1 MASNQSN
8 EKVQVVLRAATSV
21 FLSNGFSSAT
31 TDMIQ
36 REAGVSKATLYAC
49 FPTKEALF
57 SAVIADCCQRM
68 ADAFLALAPEPGDIE
83 DTLTR
88 IGQSY
93 LDLLLSAEGLAL
105 FRVVVAEAP
114 RFPELGRQFYLAGPK
129 VIADMIA
136 AKLELADAQGA
147 IQLHG
152 LGAAGAAGLFISLL
166 RGESQLECL
175 THPQSRPSEAQR
187 DHWVSLAVRIF
198 LAAVCSTRGALNP
211 LSRRST

>member
-1 MASNQSN
+1 MASIQNG
-8 EKVQVVLRAATSV
+8 EKIRAVLSAATTV
-21 FLSNGFSSAT
+21 FLSHGFGSAT

-49 FPTKEALF
+49 FATKEALF

-68 ADAFLALAPEPGDIE
+68 ADAFLAMTPEPGDIE
-83 DTLTR
+83 VTLTR

-93 LDLLLSAEGLAL
+93 LDMLLSAEGLAL

-136 AKLELADAQGA
+136 KQLEQADAQGA

-166 RGESQLECL
+166 RGEAQLECL
-175 THPQSRPSEAQR
+175 THPQSRPSEVQR
-187 DHWVSLAVRIF
+187 DQWVSLAVRVF
-198 LAAVCSTRGALNP
+198 LNAVRPSAA
-211 LSRRST
+211 RSAS